1 MIMPKISL
9 IAPTL
14 AHQSQILSLA
24 KAFEDNGLVL
34 HGMSLS
40 LFDSY
45 EDWLNFSRAPAGTP
59 APNHTFVKV
68 ADDTFF
74 GVDELGFVLGV
85 INVRYQLNE
94 FLKVQGGHIGYSTH
108 PNHWGQGIASQM
120 LKLALT
126 HCQQN
131 GLNQVLITCDDSNL
145 ASAKVIE
152 NHGGILEN
160 KLNTNGKTIRRY
172 WIDI

>member
-1 MIMPKISL
+1 M
-9 IAPTL
+9 
-14 AHQSQILSLA
+14 
-24 KAFEDNGLVL
+24 
-34 HGMSLS
+34 
-40 LFDSY
+40 
-45 EDWLNFSRAPAGTP
+45 
-59 APNHTFVKV
+59 
-68 ADDTFF
+68 
-74 GVDELGFVLGV
+74 

-94 FLKVQGGHIGYSTH
+94 FFKVQGGHIGYSTH
-108 PNHWGQGIASQM
+108 PNYWGQGIASQM